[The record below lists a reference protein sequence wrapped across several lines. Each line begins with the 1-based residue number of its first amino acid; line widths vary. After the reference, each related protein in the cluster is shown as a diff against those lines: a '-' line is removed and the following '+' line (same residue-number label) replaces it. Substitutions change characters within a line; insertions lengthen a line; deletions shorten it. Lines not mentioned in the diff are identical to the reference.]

1 MENFLEKLADIL
13 DVDKVKEDNILED
26 FEEWDSLSV
35 LTIISYIG
43 STYNKTVTA
52 KEIRTCKT
60 AKDLFDLASA

>member
-13 DVDKVKEDNILED
+13 DVDEVKDVSILEE
-26 FEEWDSLSV
+26 FEEWDSLSI

-52 KEIRTCKT
+52 KEVRACKT